1 MKTFYVFILFQ
12 IIISAYSQ
20 NHLCSILEHDTTII
34 FNHLQTDYLDDYRVA
49 LDNERIWFYKYNA
62 SYMHANEFTL
72 YCFYIN
78 ETKVD
83 SFIIKI
89 PRLNSSLR
97 KDYYDNYN
105 LFTVYND
112 FILLGYDRYLLIL
125 KRNNNTF
132 KIYKKLKLNIQLS
145 PEFASFISENSIF
158 LARNE
163 NYSLYPKIK
172 SNTQI
177 TVYTLHP
184 KKKVCTIQPFFPFI
198 ASTHCRYGGDF
209 FSVNSDRTCISFH
222 QRTNYHIDLFDT
234 SLLLCESIHLT
245 PDYWQQLPEKQI
257 RLIDSSQQAY
267 ILISCVM
274 PLLKKYSFLDH
285 VYWLDSNTILTKY
298 FNQDMCYYDVIKKQ
312 NNEWNILKSQLNVNV
327 PNTNNEVIT
336 KKQYWIVK
344 QHLDKVF
351 IYKNKMI
358 CVSSI
363 PAINPIGKTIDAYT
377 ADKTTYFKNQSACF
391 SIAVFTLKYP

>member
-1 MKTFYVFILFQ
+1 MRTFYLFILFQ
-12 IIISAYSQ
+12 VIISAYSQ

-34 FNHLQTDYLDDYRVA
+34 FNHLQADYLDDYQVA

-62 SYMHANEFTL
+62 SYTDANEFTL
-72 YCFYIN
+72 YCFYMN

-97 KDYYDNYN
+97 KDYYDNYK

-125 KRNNNTF
+125 KRNNNIF

-234 SLLLCESIHLT
+234 NLLLCESIHLT
-245 PDYWQQLPEKQI
+245 PDYWQQLPKKQI